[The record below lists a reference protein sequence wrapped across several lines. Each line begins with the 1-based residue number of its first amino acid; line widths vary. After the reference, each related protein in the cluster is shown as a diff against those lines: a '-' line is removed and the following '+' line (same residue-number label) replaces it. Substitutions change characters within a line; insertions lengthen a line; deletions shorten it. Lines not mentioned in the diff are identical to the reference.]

1 MSVMKKDCL
10 DGSNRVRTGFTLI
23 ELLVVI
29 AIIGVLV
36 GLLLPAVQQA
46 REAARRMSCVNTM
59 KQIGLASHGVLDA
72 KQAFPHVYRKNWTKP
87 DPAPPPAD
95 RIRGTLFFWILPY
108 MEQGPFYMQ
117 STMDMQARNRFPSAT
132 VRNGQSQHHVMPAY
146 YCPSDVTKNYFNN
159 ENVSPPAWALANY
172 LLNYQ
177 LFVGDY
183 AGGNFRDQPPCK
195 DRDVT
200 DGFSNTIA
208 FAETLRKCGGNA
220 NPTSGRGNIWT
231 HGDWNVQYMPM
242 FGGGKSHEIEGN
254 NNYALTTGI
263 GSAPQNNQQRVG
275 CNWRRRPGALHT
287 GTMTTGFADGSVK
300 SISLPINGNVWWSL
314 VQRADGQV
322 VGDYE

>member
-1 MSVMKKDCL
+1 MRVMENDYF
-10 DGSNRVRTGFTLI
+10 DESRRFRSGFTLI

-46 REAARRMSCVNTM
+46 REAARRMNCVNKV
-59 KQIGLASHGVLDA
+59 KQIGLATHGVLDA
-72 KQAFPHVYRKNWTKP
+72 KRAFPHAYRKNWTGK
-87 DPAPPPAD
+87 PAPPAAD

-117 STMDMQARNRFPSAT
+117 STMDMHANRFPSAT
-132 VRNGQSQHHVMPAY
+132 VRNGQALHHEMTAY

-183 AGGNFRDQPPCK
+183 DGTEYRDQPPCK

-208 FAETLRKCGGNA
+208 FAETVRKCGNI
-220 NPTSGRGNIWT
+220 GNIWT
-231 HGDWNVQYMPM
+231 HGDWNVQFQPM
-242 FGGGKSHEIEGN
+242 FGGGKTHPECTKHCN
-254 NNYALTTGI
+254 KYLTTGI
-263 GSAPQNNQQRVG
+263 GSVPQNNQQQVG
-275 CNWRRRPGALHT
+275 CDWRRKPGALHT

-300 SISLPINGNVWWSL
+300 SISLPINGNVWWNL

>member
-1 MSVMKKDCL
+1 MKNDCS
-10 DGSNRVRTGFTLI
+10 GKSKPFRSGFTLI

-59 KQIGLASHGVLDA
+59 KQIGLASHGVMDA
-72 KQAFPHVYRKNWTKP
+72 KRAFPHAYRQNWIAGN
-87 DPAPPPAD
+87 PAPPAAD

-117 STMDMQARNRFPSAT
+117 SAMDAGAGNRFPSAT
-132 VRNGQSQHHVMPAY
+132 VAAGAAWHHEMPAY

-159 ENVSPPAWALANY
+159 ETKSPPEWALANY

-183 AGGNFRDQPPCK
+183 NGTEYRDQPPCK

-208 FAETLRKCGGNA
+208 FAETVRKCGGNA
-220 NPTSGRGNIWT
+220 TNTGSGAGNIWT
-231 HGDWNVQYMPM
+231 HGDWNVQYQPM
-242 FGGGKSHEIEGN
+242 FGGGKTHSSCTKN
-254 NNYALTTGI
+254 CNKYLTTGI
-263 GSAPQNNQQRVG
+263 GSVPQNNQQRVG

-300 SISLPINGNVWWSL
+300 SISLPINGNVWWNL
-314 VQRADGQV
+314 VQRGDGQV
-322 VGDYE
+322 VGGYE

>member
-1 MSVMKKDCL
+1 MRVMKNDCL
-10 DGSNRVRTGFTLI
+10 DESKKNLSGFTLI

-72 KQAFPHVYRKNWTKP
+72 KRSFPHAYRNEVINNQ
-87 DPAPPPAD
+87 
-95 RIRGTLFFWILPY
+95 RYRGTLFFWILPH
-108 MEQGPFYMQ
+108 MEQGSFYTQ
-117 STMDMQARNRFPSAT
+117 ASPDMHKNNRFPNT
-132 VRNGQSQHHVMPAY
+132 EIRNGQALHHEMPAY

-159 ENVSPPAWALANY
+159 ENASPPAWALANY

-183 AGGNFRDQPPCK
+183 DGTEYRDQPPCE
-195 DRDVT
+195 DSDVT

-208 FAETLRKCGGNA
+208 FVETVRKCGGNA
-220 NPTSGRGNIWT
+220 TNLGSGQGNIWT
-231 HGDWNVQYMPM
+231 HGDWNVQYQPM
-242 FGGGKSHEIEGN
+242 FGGGKTYSTGTN
-254 NNYALTTGI
+254 TNSLTTGI

-287 GTMTTGFADGSVK
+287 GTMTTGFADGSAK
-300 SISLPINGNVWWSL
+300 SISLPIDGNVWWNL
-314 VQRADGQV
+314 VQRGDGQV